1 MFIET
6 PREFHKNYPKEA
18 MNSVNTAEFKVQ
30 NMPFIVSQI
39 PEHTLTAAALRINSK
54 GTLGNKI

>member
-6 PREFHKNYPKEA
+6 PRDFQKNYPKESI
-18 MNSVNTAEFKVQ
+18 NSVNTAEFKVQ
-30 NMPFIVSQI
+30 NVPFIVSQM
-39 PEHTLTAAALRINSK
+39 PEHTLTAAALRINSE

>member
-6 PREFHKNYPKEA
+6 PREFHKNYPKES
-18 MNSVNTAEFKVQ
+18 MNSVNTAGFKVQ
-30 NMPFIVSQI
+30 NMPFIVSQM
-39 PEHTLTAAALRINSK
+39 PERPLKAAALRNKSK